1 MSWSMLTAAPAEYL
15 PGTTIFGAVAAQTL
29 EEQWEIAAAAFDG
42 CGPNHAAPAFRL
54 AGLGGLTQG
63 RFQV

>member
-1 MSWSMLTAAPAEYL
+1 MLAAALAEYL
-15 PGTTIFGAVAAQTL
+15 PGTTIFGA
-29 EEQWEIAAAAFDG
+29 IAAANPGGTVGD
-42 CGPNHAAPAFRL
+42 CGGGLRRLRPNHAAPAFRL